1 MICHLR
7 AIPPT
12 LAANFLVQI
21 CSALAYAHQSGIVH
35 RDINPSNI
43 IVQPNDHL
51 KIFDFGLACPAG
63 TEDFSNMGTAYYMA
77 PEQIDGRPVDQR
89 TDIYAL
95 GITAFEMVTGRRPFS
110 ADNTNMLLDLHLTR
124 DVMDPGHIIP
134 DIPDEL
140 RRFILKSARCDP
152 DQRYQDMDQAMA
164 VLRPLVS
171 RKILHER
178 M

>member
-7 AIPPT
+7 AIPPK

-51 KIFDFGLACPAG
+51 KILDFGLACPAG
-63 TEDFSNMGTAYYMA
+63 TEDFSNTGTAYYMA

-95 GITAFEMVTGRRPFS
+95 GITAFEMVTGRRPFCE
-110 ADNTNMLLDLHLTR
+110 DNAKALLDLHLTQ
-124 DVMDPGHIIP
+124 DVIDPGHIIP

-140 RRFILKSARCDP
+140 RRFILKSARRDP

-164 VLRPLVS
+164 VLSPLVH
-171 RKILHER
+171 RRILHER